1 MTVTSMLA
9 AENGTKAFRVSLEEF
24 SGPFD
29 LLLSLIAKHKLEVTE
44 LALSQVTD
52 DFLKY
57 LKEQG
62 SLLPLE
68 EISSFLVVAATLLD
82 LKTARLI
89 PSGEVE
95 DEEDIALL
103 EARDILF
110 ARLLQYRAYKQV
122 SAVFKEMIEMAP
134 RRWPRTAG
142 FDPGFNLLL
151 PEVVI
156 DISPAQFAAVAVR
169 SLMPRQLSDI
179 STAHL
184 HAPLVSVKEQTIIIV
199 EKLQLHGNIEFREL
213 VADCET
219 TGHVVARFLAILE
232 LFRQRLVTFQQ
243 DVPLGPLKLS
253 WQGSEVSSFIP
264 DTEFDNDDKVEQSDG
279 ENEY

>member
-1 MTVTSMLA
+1 MTTLSAFSVEQATDKFHVT
-9 AENGTKAFRVSLEEF
+9 LEEF

-29 LLLSLIAKHKLEVTE
+29 LLLSLISKHKLEVTE

-52 DFLKY
+52 DFLNY
-57 LKEQG
+57 LKLKG
-62 SLLPLE
+62 SDLQLE
-68 EISSFLVVAATLLD
+68 EISTFLVVAATLLD

-122 SAVFKEMIEMAP
+122 SGIFKNMMDNAP

-142 FDPGFNLLL
+142 FDPGLNKLL

-156 DISPAQFAAVAVR
+156 NISAAQFAAIAVS
-169 SLMPRQLSDI
+169 SLLPRQLTDV

-184 HAPLVSVKEQTIIIV
+184 HAPLVSVKEQSIIIIA
-199 EKLQLHGNIEFREL
+199 KLTSLKKLSFKQL
-213 VADCET
+213 VSDCET
-219 TGHVVARFLAILE
+219 VGHVVARFLSLLE
-232 LFRQRLVTFQQ
+232 LFSQRLVTFEQ
-243 DVPLGPLKLS
+243 DEPLGELHLV
-253 WQGSEVSSFIP
+253 WQGP
-264 DTEFDNDDKVEQSDG
+264 DNYAEFVETEFDDIVVSEDSD
-279 ENEY
+279 E